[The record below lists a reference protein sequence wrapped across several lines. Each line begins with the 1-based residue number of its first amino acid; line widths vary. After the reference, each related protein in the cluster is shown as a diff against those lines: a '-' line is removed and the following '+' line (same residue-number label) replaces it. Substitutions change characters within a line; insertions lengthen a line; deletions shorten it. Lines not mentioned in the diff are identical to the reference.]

1 MLVLLSFTWWNCSQ
15 SPWSEPDIWCCEGLR
30 SKYLSWLKIGMTAF
44 WMKTESSLW
53 LCRNSSS
60 VLGWGRREDWLG
72 ISREMFSL
80 LESKKFQRNIF
91 PTSQS
96 WDCKEFPDRD
106 HFSMLPQDQQLCTK
120 GVFALLSKNNC
131 HWEFCQGLY
140 HWDPSVSQPMAV
152 SSVSLS
158 L

>member
-15 SPWSEPDIWCCEGLR
+15 SPWSEPAIWCREGLR
-30 SKYLSWLKIGMTAF
+30 PKYLSWLKICMTAF
-44 WMKTESSLW
+44 WMKTESSFR
-53 LCRNSSS
+53 LCRNCSS
-60 VLGWGRREDWLG
+60 VLGRGRREDWLH

-80 LESKKFQRNIF
+80 LESRKFQRNTS
-91 PTSQS
+91 PTPQS
-96 WDCKEFPDRD
+96 RDYKEFPDRD
-106 HFSMLPQDQQLCTK
+106 HLCMLPQNKLLCTK